1 MSLSFLRKAFIGYAV
16 VLVIAVFCDALR
28 YGWIAMI
35 NIPEYIENAV
45 GLGLVVAGIT
55 VLWWEEFCNPMH
67 RFAKDKEINEE
78 EGKID

>member
-45 GLGLVVAGIT
+45 GLGGKNFAIRCT
-55 VLWWEEFCNPMH
+55 VSQKIRKLT
-67 RFAKDKEINEE
+67 KKKGKLINET
-78 EGKID
+78 